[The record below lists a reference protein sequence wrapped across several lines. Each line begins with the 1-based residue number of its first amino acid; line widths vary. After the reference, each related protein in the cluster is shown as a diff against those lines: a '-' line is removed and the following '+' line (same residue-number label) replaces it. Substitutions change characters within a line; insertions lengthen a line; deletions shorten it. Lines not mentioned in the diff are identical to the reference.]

1 MVALMRDGKLT
12 AAGRAELRKTAAG
25 RRKLKQ
31 MTRKKSGKH
40 YPVQK
45 RIPMA
50 VALPSVA
57 TTFEV
62 QFDRLAS
69 NVNHRLYRQSRNYCL
84 KVDID
89 ADLPDGG
96 IVEVYALQDT
106 WMNMKAYQLAKATF
120 EENSKE
126 EMEQLG
132 TSRARW
138 NDFRVASGLTATSFD
153 AEGFGSGGGVRYTG
167 GEYILSE
174 VTDAAGTASTFRWVG
189 TGANTFNIIDEY
201 DATGNTDQAPTF
213 PLVNVAYDGLTD
225 ELDDNQMDH
234 LSADGNLPPY
244 DGNIIENQVFV
255 KVATLFV
262 DANGTSKLS
271 TGYFNAPCGLVYLQ
285 SSGGLNA
292 TTLSSKIY
300 VESKGG
306 DYKGVHGTPMLE

>member
-1 MVALMRDGKLT
+1 MA
-12 AAGRAELRKTAAG
+12 
-25 RRKLKQ
+25 
-31 MTRKKSGKH
+31 KKSSRSGSKKH

-45 RIPMA
+45 RIPMS

-57 TTFEV
+57 TTFEI

-106 WMNMKAYQLAKATF
+106 WMNHKAYQLAKTTF
-120 EENSKE
+120 DENSME
-126 EMEQLG
+126 ELEQLG
-132 TSRARW
+132 SSRARW

-153 AEGFGSGGGVRYTG
+153 AEGFGSVGGVRYTA
-167 GEYILSE
+167 GEYVLSE
-174 VTDAAGTASTFRWVG
+174 VSDAAGNANTFRWVG

-201 DATGNTDQAPTF
+201 DATANTDATPSSVLTT
-213 PLVNVAYDGLTD
+213 VAYDGLTD
-225 ELDDNQMDH
+225 EVDDNQMEH
-234 LSADGNLPPY
+234 LSDDGNNPPY
-244 DGNIIENQVFV
+244 SNSSIEDQVFV